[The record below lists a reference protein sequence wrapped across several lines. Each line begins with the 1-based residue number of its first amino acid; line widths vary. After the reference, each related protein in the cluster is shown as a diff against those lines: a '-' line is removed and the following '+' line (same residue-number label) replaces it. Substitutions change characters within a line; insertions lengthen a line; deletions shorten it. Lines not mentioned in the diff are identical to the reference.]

1 MIPADATVYLAGPM
15 TNVLDHNY
23 PAFDRH
29 AALLKGGGRKV
40 INPADHDRKAGIVI
54 GTPEGDEAAFRWD
67 FEQIITK
74 ADGVA
79 VIAGWE
85 RSRGA
90 RAEVELARL
99 IGKFVVHADN
109 LTELSSMEIKLA
121 RQCSL
126 ESDYLGL
133 TAALTGPVP
142 A

>member
-1 MIPADATVYLAGPM
+1 M
-15 TNVLDHNY
+15 TGLVDFNW

-29 AALLKGGGRKV
+29 ALLLVGGGRKV
-40 INPADHDRKAGIVI
+40 INPVDYNRKQHLVV
-54 GTPEGDEAAFRWD
+54 GDEADDAKGFRWD

-133 TAALTGPVP
+133 AAALTGPVP

>member
-1 MIPADATVYLAGPM
+1 MTTWYLAGPM
-15 TNVLDHNY
+15 TGMEDNNW

-29 AALLKGGGRKV
+29 ARLLEINDQKV
-40 INPADHDRKAGIVI
+40 INPADHDRKVGLDLNTEE
-54 GTPEGDEAAFRWD
+54 GTFAAFRWD

-99 IGKFVVHADN
+99 IGLPVVHADN
-109 LTELSSMEIKLA
+109 LTVLSSFEMKAA
-121 RQCSL
+121 RSAA
-126 ESDYLGL
+126 ESSDYLDL
-133 TAALTGPVP
+133 TIAQTTGPVRP
-142 A
+142 